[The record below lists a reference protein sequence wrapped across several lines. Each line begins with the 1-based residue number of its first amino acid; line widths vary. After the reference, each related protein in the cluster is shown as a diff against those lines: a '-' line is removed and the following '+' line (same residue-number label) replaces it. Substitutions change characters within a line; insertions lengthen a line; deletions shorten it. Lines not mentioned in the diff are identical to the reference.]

1 VKYDLFEPS
10 GFAAL
15 DELIGGGYTRRMIT
29 QFYGEPGCGKSTFC
43 LVAAVSVIAK
53 GRNVVYIDT
62 ESFSAERFSQI
73 AGDQA
78 EAFSDRLYLFE
89 PEDFEKQGLMIA
101 DAAKILANRDVGL
114 LVLDSLTGLYRS
126 DLEYGQQDGV
136 QRLNRQI
143 IVLLGF
149 AKRYNI
155 PVIVTNQVYQSF
167 SPLSALTKEV
177 FVPLGGTGLAHLSK
191 VILSISRS
199 DAFRCVTVMKHHAR
213 PEGSVLEFVITE
225 QGFSALH
232 SG

>member
-1 VKYDLFEPS
+1 MKSDLFEPS
-10 GFAAL
+10 GFLAL

-43 LVAAVSVIAK
+43 MVAAVSVIAK

-89 PEDFEKQGLMIA
+89 PEDFEQQGLMIA

-114 LVLDSLTGLYRS
+114 LVLDSATGLYRS

-167 SPLSALTKEV
+167 SPLAALTKEV

-191 VILSISRS
+191 VVLQISRS

-213 PEGSVLEFVITE
+213 PEGSTLEFVINK